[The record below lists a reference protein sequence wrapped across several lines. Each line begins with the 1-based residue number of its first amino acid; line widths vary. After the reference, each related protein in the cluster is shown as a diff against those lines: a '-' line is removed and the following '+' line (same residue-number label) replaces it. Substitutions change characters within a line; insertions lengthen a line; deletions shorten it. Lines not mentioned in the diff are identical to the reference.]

1 MVVLFRHVLILSSC
15 FLATALVAFGEDAAD
30 FVKSGIERGQKHDY
44 AGAVEDFSKA
54 IALKPLSAEL
64 HTERGLA
71 EGALIKKGDEHSAA
85 MTDALDDYNTAI
97 KLKPN
102 FAPAYYNRGNLM
114 QFEENWER
122 AKADF
127 KTVVELKPKP
137 DYVLLSQAFLHLA
150 KLAEREGNLAGAR
163 LYYAQAYFNRG
174 WAKQRQRDWDGA
186 LADYSQTIDFDPDF
200 FNYYN
205 CRGSVKEEKG
215 DWDGAIDD
223 FDRAIKLKSDFSF
236 AYYNRGHAKFHKGDL
251 NGALVD
257 YSKSIELNP
266 KDADAFANRGIIKD
280 KMGDANGSL
289 ADFRKAIELNPKK
302 RDALKADGY
311 SIGEINAK

>member
-114 QFEENWER
+114 QF
-122 AKADF
+122 K
-127 KTVVELKPKP
+127 KTGNEQKLILRQSLNSNPSRTMFSCLKLIYTLP
-137 DYVLLSQAFLHLA
+137 DWRNGKETWQAL
-150 KLAEREGNLAGAR
+150 
-163 LYYAQAYFNRG
+163 
-174 WAKQRQRDWDGA
+174 
-186 LADYSQTIDFDPDF
+186 
-200 FNYYN
+200 
-205 CRGSVKEEKG
+205 
-215 DWDGAIDD
+215 
-223 FDRAIKLKSDFSF
+223 
-236 AYYNRGHAKFHKGDL
+236 
-251 NGALVD
+251 
-257 YSKSIELNP
+257 
-266 KDADAFANRGIIKD
+266 GILC
-280 KMGDANGSL
+280 ASL
-289 ADFRKAIELNPKK
+289 F
-302 RDALKADGY
+302 
-311 SIGEINAK
+311 